1 MGQLPHVVGGGPW
14 LPWQKAR
21 QPAKEHTMPA
31 FSKDTAPKVEDFGPA
46 VDYQGELDGYT
57 AEFVTIRAGHS
68 LAAMLKGLPG
78 DSCQCPHWGYL
89 FAGTLTVS
97 YADRQ
102 EVYQA
107 GDAYYMSPGHV
118 PAAATGSEFIQFS
131 PTDELAVTLKAM
143 QANARAMQQGH

>member
-1 MGQLPHVVGGGPW
+1 MLPA
-14 LPWQKAR
+14 QAKATVEER
-21 QPAKEHTMPA
+21 LVSREGAHEMPA

-46 VDYQGELDGYT
+46 VDHQGELDGYT
-57 AEFVTIRAGHS
+57 AEFVTIREAHS

-89 FAGTLTVS
+89 FAGTLTVT
-97 YADRQ
+97 YADRE
-102 EVYQA
+102 EVYHA

-131 PTDELAVTLKAM
+131 PTDELATTLNAM
-143 QANARAMQQGH
+143 QANMQAMQQGR